1 MSRAMYIFVR
11 LFTPQF
17 LWKET
22 GSNTVRIPLPRTPF
36 ASLVVIQ
43 MERIFYL
50 WMLRPICFY
59 SEPMAMEE
67 TFFRVSWREGLER
80 GAWTVTVV
88 VAVYGGA
95 FSCGVIR
102 LLAAGSASREASC
115 VTFHRSSPNP
125 PTCSSSA
132 SGGGTP
138 TRSASSASAAAK
150 RLL

>member
-1 MSRAMYIFVR
+1 LPIRQQHSTGNMPTLRPLSCISWMSRAMYVFVR

-67 TFFRVSWREGLER
+67 TFFRVS
-80 GAWTVTVV
+80 
-88 VAVYGGA
+88 
-95 FSCGVIR
+95 C
-102 LLAAGSASREASC
+102 LADVCRY
-115 VTFHRSSPNP
+115 
-125 PTCSSSA
+125 
-132 SGGGTP
+132 
-138 TRSASSASAAAK
+138 
-150 RLL
+150 